1 MSVSLTTSRVCG
13 SLAGAILV
21 LGLTGCAEVGKPTVA
36 AEPARSTAPAPS
48 AQPAGAAADPRGLNA
63 PVTRISGELT
73 ELQNAV
79 AKLIAMSRQQDDQLN
94 YLRRRGEELEAPN
107 RGRLPAAPSGFAPSP
122 PAPVAPPV
130 AVAPPAAVAPRAA
143 PGPTATP
150 PPATPPLLGSATT
163 TPANELYRRGVEQ
176 LRAKAND
183 AAILTFYD
191 LIATYPESSLRESAQ
206 FLVGDIYFQQ
216 KDWRG
221 ALAEFEALVVAV
233 PRGEKVPDALLKIGL
248 CQKGLG
254 DSARARGTWERVVR
268 EHPQSVAARQAR
280 ALLKN

>member
-1 MSVSLTTSRVCG
+1 MAARFGVGDDGERPMSVSLTTSRVCG

-48 AQPAGAAADPRGLNA
+48 AQPAGAAADPRGLNEQ
-63 PVTRISGELT
+63 VTRISGELT

-94 YLRRRGEELEAPN
+94 YLRRRVEELESPN

-122 PAPVAPPV
+122 PPAA
-130 AVAPPAAVAPRAA
+130 APPAAA
-143 PGPTATP
+143 PG

>member
-1 MSVSLTTSRVCG
+1 VTRR
-13 SLAGAILV
+13 LAAVILA
-21 LGLTGCAEVGKPTVA
+21 LGLAGCAEVGKQPPA
-36 AEPARSTAPAPS
+36 AESPRAAAPATT
-48 AQPAGAAADPRGLNA
+48 AQPPAADASRLNDQIG
-63 PVTRISGELT
+63 RIANELT

-79 AKLIAMSRQQDDQLN
+79 AKLIAMSRQQEDQLT
-94 YLRRRGEELEAPN
+94 YLRRRVEELESA
-107 RGRLPAAPSGFAPSP
+107 RGRSPAAPSGFAPS
-122 PAPVAPPV
+122 
-130 AVAPPAAVAPRAA
+130 A
-143 PGPTATP
+143 PGPP
-150 PPATPPLLGSATT
+150 GPQPLLGSATT

-191 LIATYPESSLRESAQ
+191 LIATYPESPLRESAQ

>member
-48 AQPAGAAADPRGLNA
+48 AQPAGAAADPRGLNEQ
-63 PVTRISGELT
+63 VTRITGELT

-94 YLRRRGEELEAPN
+94 YLRRRVEELESPN

-122 PAPVAPPV
+122 PPAA
-130 AVAPPAAVAPRAA
+130 APPAAA
-143 PGPTATP
+143 PG

>member
-1 MSVSLTTSRVCG
+1 
-13 SLAGAILV
+13 
-21 LGLTGCAEVGKPTVA
+21 
-36 AEPARSTAPAPS
+36 
-48 AQPAGAAADPRGLNA
+48 
-63 PVTRISGELT
+63 
-73 ELQNAV
+73 
-79 AKLIAMSRQQDDQLN
+79 RQQDDQLN
-94 YLRRRGEELEAPN
+94 YLRRRVEELESLN
-107 RGRLPAAPSGFAPSP
+107 RGHLPAAPSGFAPSAPAVPGP
-122 PAPVAPPV
+122 PVPPLPPVTPLPLAARPPLAAPP
-130 AVAPPAAVAPRAA
+130 P
-143 PGPTATP
+143 
-150 PPATPPLLGSATT
+150 LGSATT
-163 TPANELYRRGVEQ
+163 TPAHELYRRGVEQ

-191 LIATYPESSLRESAQ
+191 LIATYPESPLRESAQ